1 MTTNR
6 DSSPEGTSV
15 TLKRDVGWYGSF
27 AMGYADVGADI
38 YLALGLVAAYAAG
51 WTPIAFLIASVTYVA
66 SGLAYAELATAY
78 PYAGGA
84 HVYAMKAFNDFAGF
98 AAGWLVML
106 DYTVDLALFSI
117 ATTGYLS
124 FFIPWLNPYTYV
136 TLGVLGF
143 QVTLSAMG
151 LTSFAIVVAL
161 ICVNIIG
168 IKESSRLNMV
178 MVSLSLVVLSLVAI
192 VGLFVA
198 FHLNLFLLQLSVVG
212 APEAF
217 SHISYVPGLSLNTQ
231 NLLYAITLAMSSF
244 IGIESIAQAAEETKR
259 PDRTIPRATKMSVIS
274 VLVFAVGL
282 SVLSMGI
289 LPWDVLAAHLANPIS
304 TLAGS
309 FAVIGPYIV
318 PVVAGAGFAICLVS
332 ANTGVIGVSRI
343 VFSMGRFG
351 LVPRWFSKINRRTR
365 TPVRTIVIF
374 GMIGGIM
381 ALVGQLDW
389 VADLYNFGALLSYFL
404 VNASLIVL
412 RQTDKDTHR
421 SWEVPL
427 NFKIGR
433 HGRSYRIPVSGV
445 VGMGACLSIW
455 TLVMI
460 FHPMGRVLGVAW
472 ITFGVLAYVIYRH
485 GLHKSLFSKE
495 TGRSIKPMAYKFN
508 ALVLIRPEER
518 EEVVDSIRGSLSTQ
532 FRLTLMSVIRTGRWH
547 IPLAMADQY
556 RELTLLDLKDMARAL
571 SGYGFEATARV
582 EVGPLARVIT
592 DAVLSPEYDF
602 VVLPLRKG
610 FKKAHKKDEE
620 DIVTLVSSVAPGKIM
635 VVRK

>member
-6 DSSPEGTSV
+6 DSSAEGTRV

-51 WTPIAFLIASVTYVA
+51 WAPIAFLIASVTYVA
-66 SGLAYAELATAY
+66 TGLAYAELATAY

-98 AAGWLVML
+98 GAGWLVML
-106 DYTVDLALFSI
+106 DYTVDMALFSI
-117 ATTGYLS
+117 ATTGYLT
-124 FFIPWLNPYTYV
+124 FFLPWLNVLTV
-136 TLGVLGF
+136 TIGVLGF

-151 LTSFAIVVAL
+151 LTSFTIVVAL
-161 ICVNIIG
+161 ICINIIG
-168 IKESSRLNMV
+168 IKESSGLNMV

-192 VGLFVA
+192 VGLLFAFRLDLFV
-198 FHLNLFLLQLSVVG
+198 LQLSVVG
-212 APEAF
+212 APQQF
-217 SHISYVPGLSLNTQ
+217 GHISYVSGLGLNTQ

-259 PDRTIPRATKMSVIS
+259 PDKTIPRATKMSVVS

-289 LPWDVLAAHLANPIS
+289 LPWDVLAAHLENPIS

-309 FAVIGPYIV
+309 FAFIGPFIV

-332 ANTGVIGVSRI
+332 ANTGVIGVSRV

-351 LVPRWFSKINRRTR
+351 LLPRWFSKINPRTR
-365 TPVRTIVIF
+365 TPVRTILIF
-374 GMIGGIM
+374 GLIGAIM

-389 VADLYNFGALLSYFL
+389 VADLYNFGALLSYSI

-427 NFKIGR
+427 SLKVSRRGR
-433 HGRSYRIPVSGV
+433 LYRIPLSAI
-445 VGMGACLSIW
+445 VGIAACLSIW
-455 TLVMI
+455 SLVI
-460 FHPMGRVLGVAW
+460 VFHPMGRVLGLTWLSV
-472 ITFGVLAYVIYRH
+472 GVLAYVIYRH
-485 GLHKSLFSKE
+485 ALNRPLLSKE
-495 TGRSIKPMAYKFN
+495 AGRSIKPMAYKFN
-508 ALVLIRPEER
+508 ALVLIRPEEK
-518 EEVVDSIRGSLSTQ
+518 EEVVDSIRGSLTTQ

-547 IPLAMADQY
+547 IPLSVAEQY
-556 RELTLLDLKDMARAL
+556 RELTLLDLEEMAHAL
-571 SGYGFEATARV
+571 SGFGFEASVRV

-610 FKKAHKKDEE
+610 FKKVHKKDEE